1 MNIKFNYVN
10 AKGEK
15 KARNVIVVH
24 ESTGKISGFDLKALT
39 RSEAAKVR
47 KTFGAKPVTPFP
59 TEKTSVDYAKLG
71 IPKDVFVRSYRTF
84 NKADIQ

>member
-24 ESTGKISGFDLKALT
+24 DGDGKIAGFDLKALN

-47 KTFGAKPVTPFP
+47 KVFGKKPVTPFP
-59 TEKTSVDYAKLG
+59 TEKRPMDYAAIG
-71 IPKDVFVRSYRTF
+71 IPKEVFVRSYRTF
-84 NKADIQ
+84 NKSDIQ